1 MNVEKLV
8 KTQRIFFEKNITKN
22 VEFRKKALKDSYV
35 LAFQKHQWQTLALIQ
50 SNNGLK

>member
-22 VEFRKKALKDSYV
+22 VEFRKKALKD
-35 LAFQKHQWQTLALIQ
+35 
-50 SNNGLK
+50 LKDAIDEYQDYISIKKRFRKGKS